1 MAILKPRIET
11 STKVLGLRIP
21 AALHAEYEQIRKAA
35 DRAGLVFSVNQL
47 LTESLVRIMR
57 QAQAELR
64 QTPSERT
71 HDAGGKA

>member
-1 MAILKPRIET
+1 MAILRPRIET

-35 DRAGLVFSVNQL
+35 DEAGLMLSVNQML
-47 LTESLVRIMR
+47 ADSLARILR

-64 QTPSERT
+64 QAQAPRTP
-71 HDAGGKA
+71 DAGGEA

>member
-21 AALHAEYEQIRKAA
+21 ADLHAEYEQIRKAA
-35 DRAGLVFSVNQL
+35 DQVGLVFSVNQL
-47 LTESLVRIMR
+47 LTESLVRIIR

-64 QTPSERT
+64 QTPPARVT
-71 HDAGGKA
+71 KAGPDA